1 MTSAEKRTI
10 LEAAI
15 SKTYMALDDVDKKDM
30 AAVSDLIHN
39 LTLFESLLSGLGDTD
54 TRPDNFIEP
63 PAPNP
68 EDSERPET
76 GSAVPNGTPDPEP
89 SLTKDEVKAKL
100 LELSGKYDALDVAAL
115 MEGMG
120 YTRLSDVPAVKYQ
133 ELLDKADAAVKE
145 LS

>member
-1 MTSAEKRTI
+1 MTSADIGMELRREIIDGALARAYGCLRNAVEPNEVAACLYAIEAGEK
-10 LEAAI
+10 L
-15 SKTYMALDDVDKKDM
+15 
-30 AAVSDLIHN
+30 
-39 LTLFESLLSGLGDTD
+39 LTEFKDTD
-54 TRPDNFIEP
+54 RRDEGPAAEQIPEAPEEEEP
-63 PAPNP
+63 K
-68 EDSERPET
+68 
-76 GSAVPNGTPDPEP
+76 P

-120 YTRLSDVPAVKYQ
+120 YTRLSDMPADKYQ

>member
-1 MTSAEKRTI
+1 MTSADIGMELRREI
-10 LEAAI
+10 IDRAVAQAYGCLRNVYEPNEVAACLYAIEAGER
-15 SKTYMALDDVDKKDM
+15 L
-30 AAVSDLIHN
+30 
-39 LTLFESLLSGLGDTD
+39 LTEFKDTD
-54 TRPDNFIEP
+54 RRNEGPVAGQIPEAPKDEEP
-63 PAPNP
+63 K
-68 EDSERPET
+68 
-76 GSAVPNGTPDPEP
+76 P

-115 MEGMG
+115 MESMG

>member
-1 MTSAEKRTI
+1 MTSADIGMELRREIIDGAVTRAYGC
-10 LEAAI
+10 LRNASEPNEVAACMYAI
-15 SKTYMALDDVDKKDM
+15 
-30 AAVSDLIHN
+30 
-39 LTLFESLLSGLGDTD
+39 
-54 TRPDNFIEP
+54 
-63 PAPNP
+63 
-68 EDSERPET
+68 ET
-76 GSAVPNGTPDPEP
+76 GERLLTELAEQIPEAP
-89 SLTKDEVKAKL
+89 KAEEPKPALTKDEVKAKL